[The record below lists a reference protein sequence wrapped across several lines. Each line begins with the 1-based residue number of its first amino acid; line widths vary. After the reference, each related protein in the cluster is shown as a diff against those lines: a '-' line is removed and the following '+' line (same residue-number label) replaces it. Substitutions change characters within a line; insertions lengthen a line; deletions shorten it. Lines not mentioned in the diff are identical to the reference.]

1 MTDGL
6 DAPPAVGGG
15 RLSLVPLGGV
25 GEIGRNLLAVECG
38 DDIVVVDAGLMFPE
52 QEMLGIDLVIPDIAW
67 LLERAQRVRGIVL
80 THGHED
86 HIGGLPYILP
96 RLPVPVYGTSLTLG
110 FLRSKLREHGLLDA
124 TETHVVRPGDT
135 VRLGGIT
142 VEWIHTTHSIPDACA
157 LALHTA
163 LGTIVHSGDFKLDHT
178 PINGE
183 PPDLARLARLGDE
196 GVLLLLSDST
206 NAESEGITPSERTVG
221 EGLSPIFTSSPG
233 RILMAT
239 FASNISRLQQA
250 FDCAE
255 AHGRRCLVVG
265 RSMLNNVTTAQELGF
280 LRVAG
285 GQLIWPRQLDGLTPD
300 KVLIVCTGAQ
310 GEPLS
315 ALTRIAAGEHPIV
328 QLQHGD
334 TVIISANPIPGNEEL
349 VHRTIN
355 NLYRQGSRVFHSSRH
370 RVHASG
376 HASREELKLLMTL
389 VRPRYFVP
397 VHGEYRHL
405 AIHSELAKAVGI
417 PAERVMPI
425 DNGTVIEVDAEGIR
439 RTTMRAPAGYVY
451 VDGLEIEEAGDVVL
465 RDRRH
470 LAQDG
475 VLIVVLTVERSTGAV
490 VGGPDLVSRG
500 FVDES
505 STESLFDEA
514 RAHTLDL
521 VSRLRPDAEWT
532 VWQAAIHEG
541 LARFLYRR
549 TRRRPMILPVITEV

>member
-6 DAPPAVGGG
+6 SAPPAVGGG

-25 GEIGRNLLAVECG
+25 GEIGRNLLVVECNE
-38 DDIVVVDAGLMFPE
+38 DIVVVDAGLMFPE

-124 TETHVVRPGDT
+124 TETTVVRPGDT
-135 VRLGGIT
+135 VQLGGIT

-157 LALHTA
+157 LALHTP

-183 PPDLARLARLGDE
+183 PPNLARLARLGDE

-221 EGLSPIFTSSPG
+221 EGLSPIFGSSPG

-255 AHGRRCLVVG
+255 AHGRRALVVG

-328 QLQHGD
+328 QLQRGD

-370 RVHASG
+370 KVHASG

-417 PAERVMPI
+417 PAERVLPI
-425 DNGTVIEVDAEGIR
+425 DNGTIIEVDAEGIR
-439 RTTMRAPAGYVY
+439 RTTLRAPAGYVY

-514 RAHTLDL
+514 RAHTLEL

>member
-1 MTDGL
+1 MPDQ
-6 DAPPAVGGG
+6 APPRGGGG

-25 GEIGRNLLAVECG
+25 GEIGRNLLAVECN

-52 QEMLGIDLVIPDIAW
+52 QEMLGIDLVIPDITW
-67 LLERAQRVRGIVL
+67 LLERASRVRGIVL

-96 RLPVPVYGTSLTLG
+96 RLPVPVYGTSLTVG
-110 FLRSKLREHGLLDA
+110 FLRSKLREHGLLDS
-124 TETHVVRPGDT
+124 TEVHVVRAGDT
-135 VRLGGIT
+135 VSLGCID
-142 VEWIHTTHSIPDACA
+142 VEFIHTTHSIPDACA
-157 LALHTA
+157 LALHTP

-206 NAESEGITPSERTVG
+206 NAESEGTTPSERQVG
-221 EGLSPIFTSSPG
+221 EGLAPIFANSPG
-233 RILMAT
+233 RILIAT

-255 AHGRRCLVVG
+255 AHGRRSLVVG
-265 RSMLNNVTTAQELGF
+265 RSMLNNVATAQELGF
-280 LRVAG
+280 LKVAAG
-285 GQLIWPRQLDGLTPD
+285 SLLWPRQLDGLTPD
-300 KVLIVCTGAQ
+300 RVLIVCTGAQ

-328 QLQHGD
+328 QLQRGD

-389 VRPRYFVP
+389 VRPRCFVP

-405 AIHSELAKAVGI
+405 AIHSELARAVGI
-417 PAERVMPI
+417 PADRVLPI

-439 RTTMRAPAGYVY
+439 RTTLRAPAGYVY

-475 VLIVVLTVERSTGAV
+475 VLIVVLTVERSTGMV

-500 FVDES
+500 FIDES

-514 RAHTLDL
+514 RVHTLEL
-521 VSRLRPDAEWT
+521 VSRLRPDSEWS

>member
-1 MTDGL
+1 MSGG
-6 DAPPAVGGG
+6 DAPPRGGGG

-25 GEIGRNLLAVECG
+25 GEIGRNLLAVECNN
-38 DDIVVVDAGLMFPE
+38 DIVVVDAGLMFPE
-52 QEMLGIDLVIPDIAW
+52 QEMLGIDLVIPDITW
-67 LLERAQRVRGIVL
+67 LLERASRVRGIVL

-86 HIGGLPYILP
+86 HIGGLPYVLP
-96 RLPVPVYGTSLTLG
+96 RLPVPVYGTSLTIG
-110 FLRSKLREHGLLDA
+110 FLRSKLREHGLLDS
-124 TETHVVRPGDT
+124 TELNVVRAGDT
-135 VRLGGIT
+135 VALGDVA
-142 VEWIHTTHSIPDACA
+142 VEFIHTTHSVPDACA
-157 LALHTA
+157 LALHTP
-163 LGTIVHSGDFKLDHT
+163 LGTIVHSGDFKLDYT

-221 EGLSPIFTSSPG
+221 EGLATIFTSSPG
-233 RILMAT
+233 RILIAT

-255 AHGRRCLVVG
+255 TYGRRSLVVG

-280 LRVAG
+280 LRVSG
-285 GQLIWPRQLDGLTPD
+285 GSMIWPRQLDGLPPER
-300 KVLIVCTGAQ
+300 VLIVCTGAQ

-328 QLQHGD
+328 QLQKGD
-334 TVIISANPIPGNEEL
+334 TVVISANPIPGNEEL

-376 HASREELKLLMTL
+376 HASREELKLLMML

-405 AIHSELAKAVGI
+405 AIHSELARAVGI
-417 PAERVMPI
+417 PAERVLPI
-425 DNGTVIEVDAEGIR
+425 DNGTIVEVDAEGIR
-439 RTTMRAPAGYVY
+439 RTTRRAPAGYVY

-465 RDRRH
+465 RDRRQ

-475 VLIVVLTVERSTGAV
+475 VLIVVLTVERATGAV

-549 TRRRPMILPVITEV
+549 THRRPMILPVITEV

>member
-1 MTDGL
+1 
-6 DAPPAVGGG
+6 
-15 RLSLVPLGGV
+15 
-25 GEIGRNLLAVECG
+25 
-38 DDIVVVDAGLMFPE
+38 
-52 QEMLGIDLVIPDIAW
+52 
-67 LLERAQRVRGIVL
+67 VL

-110 FLRSKLREHGLLDA
+110 FLRSKLKEHGLLDS
-124 TETHVVRPGDT
+124 TQTHVVRAGDT
-135 VRLGGIT
+135 VELGGIA

-157 LALHTA
+157 LAIRTA

-183 PPDLARLARLGDE
+183 PPDLARLARIGDE

-206 NAESEGITPSERTVG
+206 NAESEGTTPSERQVG
-221 EGLSPIFTSSPG
+221 EGLSPIFGSSTG

-255 AHGRRCLVVG
+255 EHNRRSLVVG
-265 RSMLNNVTTAQELGF
+265 RSMLNNVATAQELGF
-280 LRVAG
+280 LKVAPG
-285 GQLIWPRQLDGLTPD
+285 SLLWPRQLDGLSAD
-300 KVLIVCTGAQ
+300 RVLIVCTGAQ

-328 QLQHGD
+328 QLQSGD

-405 AIHSELAKAVGI
+405 AIHSELARAVGI
-417 PAERVMPI
+417 PAERVLPI
-425 DNGTVIEVDAEGIR
+425 DNGTVIEVDAAGIR

-475 VLIVVLTVERSTGAV
+475 VLIVVLTVERSTGMV

-500 FVDES
+500 FIDES

-514 RAHTLDL
+514 RAHTLQL
-521 VSRLRPDAEWT
+521 VSRLRPDSEWS

-549 TRRRPMILPVITEV
+549 THRRPMILPVITEV

>member
-6 DAPPAVGGG
+6 SAPPVVGGG

-25 GEIGRNLLAVECG
+25 GEIGRNLLVVECNE
-38 DDIVVVDAGLMFPE
+38 DIVVVDAGLMFPE

-124 TETHVVRPGDT
+124 TETTVVRPGDT
-135 VRLGGIT
+135 VQLGGIT

-157 LALHTA
+157 LALHTP

-183 PPDLARLARLGDE
+183 PPNLARLARLGDE

-221 EGLSPIFTSSPG
+221 EGLSPIFGSSPG

-255 AHGRRCLVVG
+255 AHGRRALVVG

-328 QLQHGD
+328 QLQRGD

-370 RVHASG
+370 KVHASG

-417 PAERVMPI
+417 PAERVLPI
-425 DNGTVIEVDAEGIR
+425 DNGTIIEVDAEGIR
-439 RTTMRAPAGYVY
+439 RTTLRAPAGYVY

-514 RAHTLDL
+514 RAHTLEL

>member
-1 MTDGL
+1 M
-6 DAPPAVGGG
+6 
-15 RLSLVPLGGV
+15 
-25 GEIGRNLLAVECG
+25 
-38 DDIVVVDAGLMFPE
+38 
-52 QEMLGIDLVIPDIAW
+52 
-67 LLERAQRVRGIVL
+67 RGIVL

-110 FLRSKLREHGLLDA
+110 FLRSKLKEHGLLDA

-135 VRLGGIT
+135 VQLGGIA

-183 PPDLARLARLGDE
+183 PPNLARLARLGDE

-221 EGLSPIFTSSPG
+221 EGLSPIFSSSPG

-255 AHGRRCLVVG
+255 AHGRRSLVVG

-285 GQLIWPRQLDGLTPD
+285 GSLIWPRQLDGLTPD

-328 QLQHGD
+328 QLQRGD

-370 RVHASG
+370 KVHASG

-417 PAERVMPI
+417 PAERVLPI
-425 DNGTVIEVDAEGIR
+425 DNGTIIEVDAEGIR
-439 RTTMRAPAGYVY
+439 RTTLRAPAGYVY

-475 VLIVVLTVERSTGAV
+475 VLIVVLTVERSTGMV

-500 FVDES
+500 FIDES

-514 RAHTLDL
+514 RAHVLEL
-521 VSRLRPDAEWT
+521 VSRLRPDSEWS

-549 TRRRPMILPVITEV
+549 THRRPMILPVITEV

>member
-6 DAPPAVGGG
+6 HAPPAVGGG

-25 GEIGRNLLAVECG
+25 GEIGRNLMAVECN

-52 QEMLGIDLVIPDIAW
+52 QEMLGIDLVIPDISW
-67 LLERAQRVRGIVL
+67 LLERAPRVRGIVL

-135 VRLGGIT
+135 VELGGIT

-221 EGLSPIFTSSPG
+221 EGLSPIFGSSPG

-255 AHGRRCLVVG
+255 AHGRRALVVG

-328 QLQHGD
+328 QLQRGD

-370 RVHASG
+370 KVHASG

-417 PAERVMPI
+417 PAERVLPI
-425 DNGTVIEVDAEGIR
+425 DNGTIIEVDAEGIR
-439 RTTMRAPAGYVY
+439 RTTLRAPAGYVY

-475 VLIVVLTVERSTGAV
+475 VLIVVLTVERSTGVV

-514 RAHTLDL
+514 RAHTLEL

-549 TRRRPMILPVITEV
+549 THRRPMILPVITEV

>member
-6 DAPPAVGGG
+6 SAPPAVGGG

-25 GEIGRNLLAVECG
+25 GEIGRNLLVVECN

-135 VRLGGIT
+135 VELGGIT

-157 LALHTA
+157 LALHTP

-206 NAESEGITPSERTVG
+206 NAESEGNTPSERTVG
-221 EGLSPIFTSSPG
+221 EGLSPIFGSSPG

-255 AHGRRCLVVG
+255 AHGRRALVVG

-328 QLQHGD
+328 QLQRGD

-370 RVHASG
+370 KVHASG

-417 PAERVMPI
+417 PAERVLPI
-425 DNGTVIEVDAEGIR
+425 DNGTIIEVDAEGIR
-439 RTTMRAPAGYVY
+439 RTTLRAPAGYVY

-514 RAHTLDL
+514 RAHTLEL